1 MRLDISQGH
10 FQNLNKAGLTLN
22 SIYLLEQIIN
32 QADISGL
39 DDRHSLSALQTL
51 QRKGYVDIKMQVS
64 QTGLELYQSLDT
76 EILVTKK
83 IKKQDDKFE
92 EWWNV
97 YPATDDFE
105 INGRHF
111 KGSQKKNI
119 KKDECLVLFNKLI
132 NSGFTPDDI
141 INATKYNIDNAKNLS
156 LRKGT
161 NQLSFI
167 TNSERYLREKCF
179 EPFISKVQSK
189 TKISDEPK
197 TFEI

>member
-32 QADISGL
+32 QVDISGL

-51 QRKGYVDIKMQVS
+51 QRKGYVDIKMEVT
-64 QTGLELYQSLDT
+64 QTGLELYQSLGT

-92 EWWNV
+92 EWWNI
-97 YPATDDFE
+97 YPSTDDFE

-132 NSGFTPDDI
+132 NSGFTADDI
-141 INATKYNIDNAKNLS
+141 IRATKYNIDNAKSLS

-179 EPFISKVQSK
+179 EPFILKVQSK